1 MKKVLAIDDEI
12 DFLTILKLN
21 LEGAGDYKVIISTNA
36 GDIVRLVNDNRP
48 DVILMDILMPG
59 VTGFDA
65 LDMLNNDPVGA
76 GTPVIALSALE
87 KQSDKMTAYKKGV
100 VDYLN
105 KPISK
110 EDVIKKIERAI
121 SRKSL

>member
-21 LEGAGDYKVIISTNA
+21 LEGTGDYKVIISTNA